1 MFLDE
6 IQQVILRLG
15 RESIGFS
22 KQRRFDQWRRPKAG
36 EFMLS
41 VGRHRGPHAFGL
53 CLAFTFGIE
62 STGALVSIDTMIL
75 QGMRGVE
82 RFFYSID
89 PIPFLTSADVVAGKY
104 AVIENGIRMRPFL
117 K

>member
-1 MFLDE
+1 
-6 IQQVILRLG
+6 
-15 RESIGFS
+15 
-22 KQRRFDQWRRPKAG
+22 
-36 EFMLS
+36 MLS

-53 CLAFTFGIE
+53 CFAFTFGIE

-82 RFFYSID
+82 GFFD
-89 PIPFLTSADVVAGKY
+89 PIDAITFLTSAYIVAGKY
-104 AVIENGIRMRPFL
+104 AVIENGIRMRSFL